1 MIDTDKY
8 NIDDG
13 VIWIWNDDL
22 DQKQGWVLWEYK
34 ECPNGHTVGD
44 DPNKTYS
51 PHHQVL
57 PALIFECKIDE
68 RMEAIMD
75 LPLILAEVKKL
86 QDKITLMEMQYVG
99 LEQAYY
105 NSPAEIE
112 NKRLRELLVEAA
124 HCIHEMEGMA
134 YAEADP
140 DDLAKHAMEFR
151 GNVSTTIGADA
162 PWGDEE

>member
-1 MIDTDKY
+1 MIDTEKNEVWHDV
-8 NIDDG
+8 IDLQVWKMTSITDECFE
-13 VIWIWNDDL
+13 NDSDNRYMNSA
-22 DQKQGWVLWEYK
+22 DIEG
-34 ECPNGHTVGD
+34 
-44 DPNKTYS
+44 
-51 PHHQVL
+51 
-57 PALIFECKIDE
+57 LIT
-68 RMEAIMD
+68 
-75 LPLILAEVKKL
+75 EVKEL

-140 DDLAKHAMEFR
+140 DDLAKHAKEFR
-151 GNVSTTIGADA
+151 GNVSTTIGDDA

>member
-1 MIDTDKY
+1 MIDTEKNEVWHDV
-8 NIDDG
+8 IDLQVWKMTSITDECFE
-13 VIWIWNDDL
+13 NDSDNRYMNSA
-22 DQKQGWVLWEYK
+22 DIEG
-34 ECPNGHTVGD
+34 
-44 DPNKTYS
+44 
-51 PHHQVL
+51 
-57 PALIFECKIDE
+57 LIT
-68 RMEAIMD
+68 
-75 LPLILAEVKKL
+75 EVKEL

-151 GNVSTTIGADA
+151 GNVSTTIGDDA

>member
-1 MIDTDKY
+1 MTDTGKYEGHTPTKEWGDIVYADGYRSIFLDENVQYLYATDTDRR
-8 NIDDG
+8 
-13 VIWIWNDDL
+13 L
-22 DQKQGWVLWEYK
+22 MAAA
-34 ECPNGHTVGD
+34 
-44 DPNKTYS
+44 
-51 PHHQVL
+51 PHL
-57 PALIFECKIDE
+57 LE
-68 RMEAIMD
+68 
-75 LPLILAEVKKL
+75 EVKKL

-105 NSPAEIE
+105 DSPAETE

-140 DDLAKHAMEFR
+140 DDFAKHAMEFR
-151 GNVSTTIGADA
+151 GNVSTTIWPDA

>member
-1 MIDTDKY
+1 MDGEVRMIR
-8 NIDDG
+8 
-13 VIWIWNDDL
+13 
-22 DQKQGWVLWEYK
+22 
-34 ECPNGHTVGD
+34 VGD
-44 DPNKTYS
+44 KDWNWGMTMET
-51 PHHQVL
+51 Q
-57 PALIFECKIDE
+57 IDE
-68 RMEAIMD
+68 
-75 LPLILAEVKKL
+75 LLAEVKKL
-86 QDKITLMEMQYVG
+86 RDKITLMEMQYVG

-105 NSPAEIE
+105 DSPAETE

-140 DDLAKHAMEFR
+140 DDFAKHAMEFR